1 MAKSYAPGLPPEQRA
16 AMNNGT
22 FAIRVTGVLASGPC
36 NRFSFDLAKC
46 GRFAAA
52 EVLPSSVDMTLV
64 CKVTCGRTRIV

>member
-36 NRFSFDLAKC
+36 NRFTFGVWL
-46 GRFAAA
+46 G
-52 EVLPSSVDMTLV
+52 
-64 CKVTCGRTRIV
+64 

>member
-36 NRFSFDLAKC
+36 NRFTFDVWL
-46 GRFAAA
+46 GQ
-52 EVLPSSVDMTLV
+52 VWSIWSGGSVTF
-64 CKVTCGRTRIV
+64 KR